1 MARANGRNSS
11 QKRRSDRRRT
21 DDHSALIESAQ
32 EAQRPAPRVPPSI
45 EPKNAAQTRYVNSIK
60 SSQLTFALGPAGTGK
75 TWVCTGLA
83 AQALH
88 SGEIEKLIITRPAV
102 EAGENLGFLPG
113 ELEEKFDP
121 YLQPFR
127 DSLYHF
133 LGKGFTEYLIK
144 AGRIEAAPLAY
155 MRGRTFKDSWV
166 ILDEAQNTTPKQ
178 MKMFLTRLGDGC
190 KMIVNGDIAQTDIH
204 GKSGLQ
210 DATERLFYIPSVR
223 VVKFKRE
230 DIVRSG
236 IVQEI
241 VEAYEQGVDLPE
253 GGREVVSAMFRG

>member
-1 MARANGRNSS
+1 MARTARKST
-11 QKRRSDRRRT
+11 QKQRSTRRRT
-21 DDHSALIESAQ
+21 DDHTALMERVQ
-32 EAQRPAPRVPPSI
+32 DVQRPAPRTPPAV
-45 EPKNAAQTRYVNSIK
+45 EPANAAQTRYVNAIK

-88 SGEIEKLIITRPAV
+88 NGDIEKLIITRPAV

-133 LGKGFTEYLIK
+133 LGKSFTEYLIK
-144 AGRIEAAPLAY
+144 AGKIEAAPLAY
-155 MRGRTFKDSWV
+155 MRGRTFKNAWV

-178 MKMFLTRLGDGC
+178 MKMFLTRLGSDC
-190 KMIVNGDIAQTDIH
+190 KMVVNGDTAQTDIN

-210 DATERLFYIPSVR
+210 DAVERLFYIPSIR

-236 IVQEI
+236 LVQEI
-241 VEAYEQGVDLPE
+241 VECYEEGVSLPD
-253 GGREVVSAMFRG
+253 GGREVVSAMFSNH